1 MGFPGGAVIKNTPAN
16 AGDMDD
22 RVDPGSNPGSGRS
35 HGGGN
40 SKPLQCSCLEN
51 CMDGG
56 DWQATVHSV
65 AKSWTGL
72 STLLG
77 KLYK

>member
-40 SKPLQCSCLEN
+40 GKPLQCSCLEN

-56 DWQATVHSV
+56 A
-65 AKSWTGL
+65 
-72 STLLG
+72 
-77 KLYK
+77 

>member
-35 HGGGN
+35 HGYSFKKLLIYVN
-40 SKPLQCSCLEN
+40 VYLFDCAQSSLASLIAE
-51 CMDGG
+51 
-56 DWQATVHSV
+56 QALGHPDFS
-65 AKSWTGL
+65 GY
-72 STLLG
+72 STWAQ
-77 KLYK
+77 